1 MINLEFIVKEEQT
14 RNGFL
19 SIENLSKMLLK
30 LSSLESDIAN
40 DYMQEN
46 KLLWM
51 IYSWDFQLN
60 REIKTGELLEIST
73 WVSEVSKIKL
83 HREFLVKS
91 KDEVVAKCLAEFLII
106 DANKRKAIRVPKQLM
121 EYFEI
126 NNTKLLS
133 VERVEEFEIE
143 DSTSYTVESSYF
155 DENNHVNN
163 SVYIRW
169 IEKFLDESS
178 DKSIKSLKIVYSKEI
193 NEQGIINVGFSKNI
207 EYFEIYTKEIKA
219 KGNMF
224 LF

>member
-1 MINLEFIVKEEQT
+1 M
-14 RNGFL
+14 
-19 SIENLSKMLLK
+19 
-30 LSSLESDIAN
+30 
-40 DYMQEN
+40 
-46 KLLWM
+46 
-51 IYSWDFQLN
+51 
-60 REIKTGELLEIST
+60 
-73 WVSEVSKIKL
+73 
-83 HREFLVKS
+83 
-91 KDEVVAKCLAEFLII
+91 
-106 DANKRKAIRVPKQLM
+106 
-121 EYFEI
+121 
-126 NNTKLLS
+126 
-133 VERVEEFEIE
+133 ERVEEFEIE